1 MSHCSNHDDLT
12 PDGLPRRNPRESSS
26 SRSKIRLIDRWS
38 VIDMLGISESTL
50 ERRMVDD
57 ELFPRPRRIGTR
69 TIRWIEA
76 DVEDYLLNLE
86 TVDPFA
92 A

>member
-1 MSHCSNHDDLT
+1 MNAKKNIAKMT
-12 PDGLPRRNPRESSS
+12 PDGLIPRFNSNK
-26 SRSKIRLIDRWS
+26 SKDRTRPRLIDRWE

-57 ELFPRPRRIGTR
+57 ETFPQPRRLGSR

-76 DVEDYLLNLE
+76 DVEAYIFGLEAVDYFSN
-86 TVDPFA
+86 
-92 A
+92 

>member
-1 MSHCSNHDDLT
+1 MTYHHERDNLT
-12 PDGLPRRNPRESSS
+12 PDGLPHRGFNRTSETK
-26 SRSKIRLIDRWS
+26 SKIRLIDRWT

-76 DVEDYLLNLE
+76 DIEDYILNLE

>member
-1 MSHCSNHDDLT
+1 
-12 PDGLPRRNPRESSS
+12 
-26 SRSKIRLIDRWS
+26 
-38 VIDMLGISESTL
+38 MLGISESTL

-76 DVEDYLLNLE
+76 DVEDYILNLE